1 MEITATVRSFHGSA
15 GIVSHAYS
23 PFKKPGQAAWPSII
37 RLPSAGQAG
46 ISVSCSKTPEGTVS
60 NSNVPLANGTN
71 GSTQK
76 HGLRSAT
83 FPDAFEAL
91 LLEVCDETSI
101 AELQLKVAGFEMHLK
116 RNVGAKNAPVSVA
129 PPVPLEP
136 VVQSAPA
143 PAAPSTSTSFLEP
156 SSALASKLAALE
168 ASGTDGYKLVTSPTV
183 GSFRKGRTV
192 KGKKQ
197 PPVCKQG
204 DIIEEGQIIGYV
216 DQFGTELAVK
226 SDVAGEILK
235 FLLEEG
241 EAVGYGEPIIAV
253 LPSFHELNL

>member
-1 MEITATVRSFHGSA
+1 M
-15 GIVSHAYS
+15 
-23 PFKKPGQAAWPSII
+23 
-37 RLPSAGQAG
+37 
-46 ISVSCSKTPEGTVS
+46 SCSKTPEAAVS
-60 NSNVPLANGTN
+60 NSNVPLSNGTN

-76 HGLRSAT
+76 HGLLSAT

-101 AELQLKVAGFEMHLK
+101 AELQLKVAGFEMYLK
-116 RNVGAKNAPVSVA
+116 RNVGAKNGPVSVA
-129 PPVPLEP
+129 PQAAPAP
-136 VVQSAPA
+136 APA
-143 PAAPSTSTSFLEP
+143 PAAPSTSRSTSLPEP

-204 DIIEEGQIIGYV
+204 DIIKEGQIIGYV

-235 FLLEEG
+235 FLFEEG
-241 EAVGYGEPIIAV
+241 EPVGYGEPIIAV
-253 LPSFHELNL
+253 LPSFHELDL

>member
-1 MEITATVRSFHGSA
+1 METAATVRSFHGAA
-15 GIVSHAYS
+15 GIISHAYS
-23 PFKKPGQAAWPSII
+23 AFKKPGQAAWPSILG
-37 RLPSAGQAG
+37 LPSAGQAG
-46 ISVSCSKTPEGTVS
+46 ISVSCSKTPEGAMS
-60 NSNVPLANGTN
+60 KSNVPLSNGAN

-101 AELQLKVAGFEMHLK
+101 AELQLKASFEMHLK
-116 RNVGAKNAPVSVA
+116 RNVGAKNAQ
-129 PPVPLEP
+129 P
-136 VVQSAPA
+136 VVQAAPA
-143 PAAPSTSTSFLEP
+143 PAPAPAGPSTSTSIPEP

-204 DIIEEGQIIGYV
+204 DIIKEGQIIGYV

-235 FLLEEG
+235 FLFEEG
-241 EAVGYGEPIIAV
+241 EPVGYGEPIIAV
-253 LPSFHELNL
+253 LPSFHELDL